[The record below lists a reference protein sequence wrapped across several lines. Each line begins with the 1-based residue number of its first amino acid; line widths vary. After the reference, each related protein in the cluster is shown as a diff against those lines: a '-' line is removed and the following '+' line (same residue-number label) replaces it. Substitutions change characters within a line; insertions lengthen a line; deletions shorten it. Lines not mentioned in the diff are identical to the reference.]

1 MSWHTGSP
9 IAHTQEAVILSLF
22 SVEEMGDSRQSFGK
36 PVKGSPPMAR
46 RRKSPEELQGKVVE
60 GIHLTTPSR
69 LKEGAGEFMA
79 FAKALQT
86 IAFEIP
92 ARTSLRQVYAFA
104 LIVEAN
110 SLGKSI
116 IVSDLKE
123 IAGADKTGE
132 PIFGQSIG
140 RSYQLLMEPTKRDP
154 DGLGWIKLETD
165 EDDQRRKIVR
175 LTQKGEAIA
184 NQLRRTIATATK
196 DGDHGVS
203 G

>member
-1 MSWHTGSP
+1 MP
-9 IAHTQEAVILSLF
+9 
-22 SVEEMGDSRQSFGK
+22 
-36 PVKGSPPMAR
+36 R
-46 RRKSPEELQGKVVE
+46 RRKTPEQIE
-60 GIHLTTPSR
+60 GTAVDLTDLIAPSR
-69 LKEGAGEFMA
+69 IKEGATQFIA
-79 FAKALQT
+79 LAKALQI
-86 IAFEIP
+86 IATKIP
-92 ARTSLRQVYAFA
+92 ARTSLRQVYAFM

-116 IVSDLKE
+116 IISDLKE
-123 IAGADKTGE
+123 IAGADNSGE

-175 LTQKGEAIA
+175 LTPTGEAIA
-184 NQLRRTIATATK
+184 DQLRRTLKSATTK

>member
-1 MSWHTGSP
+1 
-9 IAHTQEAVILSLF
+9 
-22 SVEEMGDSRQSFGK
+22 
-36 PVKGSPPMAR
+36 MAR
-46 RRKSPEELQGKVVE
+46 RRKTSEEIQGTVVE
-60 GIHLTTPSR
+60 GLEHLLAPSR

-110 SLGKSI
+110 SLGRSV

-140 RSYQLLMEPTKRDP
+140 RSYQLLMEPTKRDL

-175 LTQKGEAIA
+175 LTDKGEAIA
-184 NQLRRTIATATK
+184 NQIRRTIATATPAARA
-196 DGDHGVS
+196 S
-203 G
+203 TE

>member
-1 MSWHTGSP
+1 MP
-9 IAHTQEAVILSLF
+9 
-22 SVEEMGDSRQSFGK
+22 
-36 PVKGSPPMAR
+36 R
-46 RRKSPEELQGKVVE
+46 RRKTPEQIEGTAVE
-60 GIHLTTPSR
+60 GMDLIAPSR
-69 LKEGAGEFMA
+69 IKEGATQFMA
-79 FAKALQT
+79 LAKALQI
-86 IAFEIP
+86 IATKIP
-92 ARTSLRQVYAFA
+92 ARTSLRQVYAFM

-116 IVSDLKE
+116 IISDLKE
-123 IAGADKTGE
+123 IAGADNSGE

-175 LTQKGEAIA
+175 LTPTGEAIA
-184 NQLRRTIATATK
+184 DQLRRTLKSATTK

>member
-1 MSWHTGSP
+1 MP
-9 IAHTQEAVILSLF
+9 
-22 SVEEMGDSRQSFGK
+22 
-36 PVKGSPPMAR
+36 R
-46 RRKSPEELQGKVVE
+46 RRKAPEQIQGSPVE
-60 GIHLTTPSR
+60 AEGMTAPSR

-79 FAKALQT
+79 FAKALQI
-86 IAFEIP
+86 IATEIP

-123 IAGADKTGE
+123 IAGADNTGE

-175 LTQKGEAIA
+175 LTNKGEAIA
-184 NQLRRTIATATK
+184 NHIRRTLTSAGK
-196 DGDHGVS
+196 RNGQDDVS

>member
-1 MSWHTGSP
+1 MP
-9 IAHTQEAVILSLF
+9 
-22 SVEEMGDSRQSFGK
+22 
-36 PVKGSPPMAR
+36 R
-46 RRKSPEELQGKVVE
+46 RRKSSEQIQGSVVTDSDL
-60 GIHLTTPSR
+60 IAPSR
-69 LKEGAGEFMA
+69 IKEGAGVFMA
-79 FAKALQT
+79 FSNVLGFVAAK
-86 IAFEIP
+86 IP
-92 ARTSLRQVYAFA
+92 PRTSLRQFYAFA

-116 IVSDLKE
+116 IISDLKE
-123 IAGADKTGE
+123 IAGDDDTGE

-175 LTQKGEAIA
+175 LTAEGERIA
-184 NQLRRTIATATK
+184 SHISRTLRQVKEK
-196 DGDHGVS
+196 DVDVS

>member
-1 MSWHTGSP
+1 MP
-9 IAHTQEAVILSLF
+9 
-22 SVEEMGDSRQSFGK
+22 
-36 PVKGSPPMAR
+36 R
-46 RRKSPEELQGKVVE
+46 RRKTSEEIQGSVVE
-60 GIHLTTPSR
+60 GVERLLAPSR

-79 FAKALQT
+79 LAKALQ
-86 IAFEIP
+86 ILVHEIP
-92 ARTSLRQVYAFA
+92 ARTSLRQVYAFV

-116 IVSDLKE
+116 IISDLKE
-123 IAGADKTGE
+123 IAGADNTGE

-175 LTQKGEAIA
+175 LTEKGEAIA
-184 NQLRRTIATATK
+184 NHLRRTVATATK
-196 DGDHGVS
+196 DGEHGVS

>member
-1 MSWHTGSP
+1 
-9 IAHTQEAVILSLF
+9 
-22 SVEEMGDSRQSFGK
+22 
-36 PVKGSPPMAR
+36 MAR
-46 RRKSPEELQGKVVE
+46 RRKNPEQLQGSVIE
-60 GIHLTTPSR
+60 GGADFIAPSR
-69 LKEGAGEFMA
+69 LKEGVHQFMA
-79 FAKALQT
+79 FANVLGFMAAK
-86 IAFEIP
+86 IP

-110 SLGKSI
+110 ALGKSI
-116 IVSDLKE
+116 IISDLKE
-123 IAGADKTGE
+123 IAGADDTGE

-175 LTQKGEAIA
+175 LTAEGERIA
-184 NQLRRTIATATK
+184 GHISRTLRQVKK
-196 DGDHGVS
+196 DNDDDVS